1 MKKRNIAVVFGGYS
15 SENVVSRR
23 SARGIA
29 SFLDADLYNIYL
41 VDIEHDRWTVE
52 IEGSDPIDIDRS
64 DFSFTCAGEKIQFD
78 LAYITIHGNPGEN
91 GILQGYFDM
100 VGVPYSCCGV
110 FAASL
115 TFNKYAC
122 NRYLSQLGFH
132 VAKAVR
138 IAAGEAVDPQTIADA
153 VGFPCFIKPNQGG
166 SSFGTTKVKCLDEVL
181 PAIAAARAE
190 DDGEVLVESFLAGTE
205 VSCGCYKTREGMT
218 SLPVTEV
225 VSKNEFFDYEAK
237 YTASRV
243 EEITPAR
250 ISDAL
255 TREIRALTARI
266 YDVVG
271 CKGIIRADYII
282 VEGVPYLLEVN
293 TTPGMTAT
301 SFIPQQVR
309 AAGLDMTRVLTEL
322 IETELSRG

>member
-1 MKKRNIAVVFGGYS
+1 MEKRNIAVVFGGYS

-23 SARGIA
+23 SAQGIA
-29 SFLDADLYNIYL
+29 SFLDARRYAIYL

-52 IEGSDPIDIDRS
+52 VEGAESIDIDRS
-64 DFSFTCAGEKIQFD
+64 DFSFVKDGEKVTFD

-100 VGVPYSCCGV
+100 IGIPYSCCDV

-138 IAAGEAVDPQTIADA
+138 IDAGTEVDPQAFADA
-153 VGFPCFIKPNQGG
+153 VGFPCFIKPNEGG
-166 SSFGTTKVKCLDEVL
+166 SSFGTTKVKTVDEIL

-190 DDGEVLVESFLAGTE
+190 DDGAVLVESFLGGTE
-205 VSCGCYKTREGMT
+205 VSCGCYKTRAGMT
-218 SLPVTEV
+218 ALPITEV

-250 ISDAL
+250 LSDEL
-255 TREIRALTARI
+255 TREIQALTARI
-266 YDVVG
+266 YDLIG

-282 VEGVPYLLEVN
+282 VGDVPYLLEVN

-309 AAGLDMTRVLTEL
+309 AAGLDMTTVLTEL
-322 IETELSRG
+322 IETELARH